1 MRRTGKLSE
10 SLRGLWRAGKYFWPH
25 LQKHKSLLAGSFLAL
40 AVEIL
45 LRLLEP
51 WPLKFVFDRI
61 LSSTGVAN
69 NLPLSVPAQLG
80 LAGGAVVL
88 ISGLRALCS
97 YWNTVGFAQA
107 GNYALAKVRNQLYRH
122 VQFLSLSFHN
132 RAKAGDL
139 VVRMMGDISMLQD
152 VAVTALMPLFAK
164 VLMMVSMF
172 ALMFWMNWELTLV
185 ALSVLPLFWI
195 RTIHLGKRIQEVARK
210 QRQQEGAMAAAATE
224 SITSIKVVQAFSLEE
239 KFASAFSQVSDKTL
253 TETARGTKLAASL
266 ERSVDLLVGL
276 ATALVLWDGARLV
289 LAGQLTPGSL
299 LVFLAYLRHTYR
311 PLQDFAKY
319 TARLAKASAASE
331 RVLDLLDRVPEI
343 ADAPDAQPA
352 PPFRGEVR
360 FDNVSFAYGKEERA
374 ALDHLSFTV
383 IPGQKV
389 ALVGSSGAGKT
400 TLASLLLRL
409 YDPTS
414 GQVLI
419 DSHDIRKFTVES
431 VRTQIAVVLQ
441 ENVLF
446 GLSLRDN
453 IAFGAPGASDAEI
466 WAAAELA
473 NAAEFI
479 RNTPDGLN
487 TVIGERGVTLS
498 QGQRQRIAIA
508 RAAIRRVPIIILD
521 EPMTG
526 LDKTNERAVSEA
538 LNRLTQGRTTF
549 LITHDLIQAASA
561 DRILYLEGGR
571 IVESGAHLE
580 LLRLGQNYARL
591 WHARN
596 AEVTESGS
604 TITQA

>member
-1 MRRTGKLSE
+1 MGRPRKLNE
-10 SLRGLWRAGKYFWPH
+10 SLHGLWRAGKYFWPH
-25 LQKHKSLLAGSFLAL
+25 LRKHRSLIAGSFGAL
-40 AVEIL
+40 LLEVL

-61 LSSTGVAN
+61 LPSPTPAN
-69 NLPLSVPAQLG
+69 PSPLSVPMLLA
-80 LAGGAVVL
+80 LAGLSVVL
-88 ISGLRALCS
+88 ISALRALSS
-97 YWNTVGFAQA
+97 YWNTIGFAQV

-152 VAVTALMPLFAK
+152 VVVTAFMPLVAK
-164 VLMMVSMF
+164 VLIMVSMF
-172 ALMFWMNWELTLV
+172 GWMFWMNWELTLV
-185 ALSVLPLFWI
+185 SLAVLPLFWA
-195 RTIHLGKRIQEVARK
+195 RTIRIGKRIQEVARK

-224 SITSIKVVQAFSLEE
+224 SITSIKIVQAFSLEE
-239 KFASAFSQVSDKTL
+239 KFASAFSSVSEKTL

-266 ERSVDLLVGL
+266 ERSVDLLVGV

-289 LAGQLTPGSL
+289 VAGQLTPGLL

-343 ADAPDAQPA
+343 TDAPDAKPA

-360 FDNVSFAYGKEERA
+360 FQNVSFAYEKNGRNAMEQVT
-374 ALDHLSFTV
+374 FCV
-383 IPGQKV
+383 IPGEKI
-389 ALVGSSGAGKT
+389 ALVGPSGAGKT

-414 GQVLI
+414 GQVLF
-419 DSHDIRKFTVES
+419 DGQDIRNFTVES

-453 IAFGAPGASDAEI
+453 IAFGLPSATDEEI
-466 WAAAELA
+466 WAAADLA

-479 RNTPDGLN
+479 RRLPEGLN

-508 RAAIRRVPIIILD
+508 RAAIRRVPILILD

-526 LDKTNERAVSEA
+526 LDKPNEKLVTEA
-538 LNRLTQGRTTF
+538 LARLSQGRTTF
-549 LITHDLIQAASA
+549 LITHDLIQAAGA
-561 DRILYLEGGR
+561 NRIFYLEHGR
-571 IVESGAHLE
+571 LLEAGSHLE
-580 LLRLGQNYARL
+580 LLRKNQHYSRL
-591 WHARN
+591 WHSEHSGIT
-596 AEVTESGS
+596 AEAQTP
-604 TITQA
+604 